1 MIDSSEMDSK
11 VQKGS
16 SATQSPGPGPRIAC
30 AQMHRGSLGSRQ
42 GLTQRSRRRV
52 QCRLLLSLKAVL
64 SQSIHLPRGEENV
77 EACRR
82 WPWEAGE
89 MAFGLWFR
97 VRTP

>member
-1 MIDSSEMDSK
+1 M
-11 VQKGS
+11 
-16 SATQSPGPGPRIAC
+16 
-30 AQMHRGSLGSRQ
+30 
-42 GLTQRSRRRV
+42 